1 MEPPLHRVATTP
13 RTRMSIP
20 CQVQTLLLLRG
31 PVRTRFLSTPLT
43 YPRPQPQ
50 SPILLPLQMNV
61 AKRHQGGNLIN
72 GPGPIQVWNL
82 RLPVRMKMVLSQQFH
97 LCEAQKL
104 ILSDCKYSSISTFA
118 MLKIPSIPITT
129 HSLSERSSS
138 TLILYLVSRSARP
151 HRPFASNALA
161 LSFAYHFPLA
171 ARSSWTAYRSSRLPS
186 PTAFRVFRASGDVP
200 PDA

>member
-13 RTRMSIP
+13 RTRMSILY
-20 CQVQTLLLLRG
+20 QVQILLLLRG

-104 ILSDCKYSSISTFA
+104 ILSDCK
-118 MLKIPSIPITT
+118 
-129 HSLSERSSS
+129 SLFY
-138 TLILYLVSRSARP
+138 IYLR
-151 HRPFASNALA
+151 NAENSFDSHHH
-161 LSFAYHFPLA
+161 SFAFRTFFLDTHPLPGFPIGA
-171 ARSSWTAYRSSRLPS
+171 SSPSLCFECVGPFIRLPLPPCCSFILDCIPVVSTSVAYRLPGIS
-186 PTAFRVFRASGDVP
+186 CLR
-200 PDA
+200 